1 MVPRSIPELLEDT
14 SSHLSIAV
22 PRLLKETSVLSSSS
36 DSDDPEELPYIPMP
50 HQPEFSGSR
59 MSLTE
64 IPTDDERLGPDGAPV
79 DEEGTPMEWQDERQ
93 GAGGDTKRKE
103 EAEPS
108 VRRQKGTLP
117 RKRSTDTEE
126 PGSSDEEAQEA
137 QKRSEYPRKALKKG
151 FSLDAPETFDK
162 ASRKGEL
169 RRGSSADSALLLS
182 LPSDEAE
189 SQPRKKL
196 TKAASMELPHRSP
209 SPGTLYRRKGGLLEE
224 EYTQRLELMRQRLL
238 RGSPVDGKMSGL
250 RGPLLETLGLEKKGV
265 RPPRLEKHLSP
276 GPKMVR
282 AASSETAPQHLPPE
296 GRLLQKSSSFS
307 QGDGEPVTLHRRS
320 GAPLEIPMAEA
331 QRLKETPSLS
341 ALNESRP
348 HTPHEVPSKP
358 RTPEQD
364 EGTKPSTRPSLRR
377 PTTRGSEDKQLPRL
391 AKPNTSAAAKAKV
404 REATPLTPGSSAPKY
419 SAYAS
424 VMQSLAGEL
433 PMDPPR
439 EATEPPSA
447 VPGVVPRLLPAER
460 QSHTAKVAAQASSK
474 EPPPSTGFSSSTEHI
489 QDIDSQEV
497 FEAKFKRGREG
508 SLSRGRKL
516 LSRSEE
522 RQLAGTLG
530 REEGMYRPGPVGAP
544 LELSKSVASRRLGER
559 SQSVQDLHEA
569 EKETGFIRRMSMRLR
584 RTPPTERRKVREDE
598 TGGAATQGRR
608 LSWGLASK
616 DKKESESGQAE
627 PGSSE
632 SPVMAVR
639 RKIGTTVGRLSTHL
653 RSHSQ
658 PHADED
664 PPATV
669 GDRARPPEKRAP
681 FLSQLRRATSE
692 GENLRQVGIPQNQL
706 AAQSASVPST
716 ESFQSDTSTDNGEQR
731 SRICT
736 GERHRSCRPIEKGE
750 QEIHHL
756 SSLPLELKP
765 SSRSPHLI
773 HLLLGSTILHMWELK
788 CLNRC

>member
-1 MVPRSIPELLEDT
+1 MVPRPIPELLEDT

-64 IPTDDERLGPDGAPV
+64 IPTDDEPVGPDGAPV
-79 DEEGTPMEWQDERQ
+79 DEEGASMEWQDEGL

-103 EAEPS
+103 EVDPS
-108 VRRQKGTLP
+108 VRRQKCMLP
-117 RKRSTDTEE
+117 RKRSTEIEE
-126 PGSSDEEAQEA
+126 PGSSDEEMREA
-137 QKRSEYPRKALKKG
+137 WKSQEYPRKTLKKG
-151 FSLDAPETFDK
+151 SSLDSPETFDK

-196 TKAASMELPHRSP
+196 TKAASMELPRRSP
-209 SPGTLYRRKGGLLEE
+209 SPGTLYRRKGGLPEE

-238 RGSPVDGKMSGL
+238 RGSPVDSKMSGL
-250 RGPLLETLGLEKKGV
+250 RGPLLETLGIEKKGV

-276 GPKMVR
+276 GHKMVR
-282 AASSETAPQHLPPE
+282 AASSETAPQHMPPE
-296 GRLLQKSSSFS
+296 GRLLQKSSSFNL
-307 QGDGEPVTLHRRS
+307 GDGEPVTLHRRS
-320 GAPLEIPMAEA
+320 GAPLEIPLAEA
-331 QRLKETPSLS
+331 HRLKETPSLS

-348 HTPHEVPSKP
+348 HTPHDIPSKP
-358 RTPEQD
+358 ATPEQE
-364 EGTKPSTRPSLRR
+364 EGRKPSSRPSLRR
-377 PTTRGSEDKQLPRL
+377 STPRGSEDKSLTRL
-391 AKPNTSAAAKAKV
+391 AKRDTPAAVKNKV
-404 REATPLTPGSSAPKY
+404 SLREAKPLTLSGSAPKY
-419 SAYAS
+419 SAYAA
-424 VMQSLAGEL
+424 VMQSLAGEI
-433 PMDPPR
+433 PEDPPR
-439 EATEPPSA
+439 DTAEPPPSA
-447 VPGVVPRLLPAER
+447 PGVVPRLLPAEM
-460 QSHTAKVAAQASSK
+460 QSPKMVVQVPSK
-474 EPPPSTGFSSSTEHI
+474 ELSPSARSSSSTEHI

-522 RQLAGTLG
+522 RQLAGTLV
-530 REEGMYRPGPVGAP
+530 REEGMYRPSPVGAP

-559 SQSVQDLHEA
+559 SHSVQDLHEV

-598 TGGAATQGRR
+598 TGGTAPQGRR

-616 DKKESESGQAE
+616 DKKDSESGQTE

-639 RKIGTTVGRLSTHL
+639 RKIGTTMGRLSTHL

-658 PHADED
+658 QHADED
-664 PPATV
+664 HTVAV
-669 GDRARPPEKRAP
+669 GDRIRQPEKRAP

-706 AAQSASVPST
+706 AAQSAGVPST
-716 ESFQSDTSTDNGEQR
+716 ESFQSESSTENGKQR
-731 SRICT
+731 SRNIT
-736 GERHRSCRPIEKGE
+736 GGTFWSHCHAG
-750 QEIHHL
+750 L
-756 SSLPLELKP
+756 
-765 SSRSPHLI
+765 
-773 HLLLGSTILHMWELK
+773 
-788 CLNRC
+788 